1 MIKHFLLF
9 LLKCLLEKAR
19 KKQKNNKKLQK
30 DTRERYQILSEEIE
44 NRKRQY
50 VWKQK
55 EKKKSKEK
63 TKRKQKE
70 NKKHQYCRECYRN
83 LPEDEKKRL
92 VLSVDKIII

>member
-1 MIKHFLLF
+1 MIKYFLLF

-50 VWKQK
+50 VWERHKLFLK
-55 EKKKSKEK
+55 
-63 TKRKQKE
+63 KE
-70 NKKHQYCRECYRN
+70 NKKRQYCRECYRN
-83 LPEDEKKRL
+83 LPEDEKKEASFECRQNYYITL
-92 VLSVDKIII
+92 RK

>member
-55 EKKKSKEK
+55 EKKKQRKNKKK
-63 TKRKQKE
+63 TKRKQKAS
-70 NKKHQYCRECYRN
+70 
-83 LPEDEKKRL
+83 
-92 VLSVDKIII
+92 VLS

>member
-1 MIKHFLLF
+1 MIKYFLLF

-30 DTRERYQILSEEIE
+30 DTHERYQILSEEIE

-50 VWKQK
+50 VWERYKLFL
-55 EKKKSKEK
+55 KKK
-63 TKRKQKE
+63 

>member
-50 VWKQK
+50 VWERCKLFLK
-55 EKKKSKEK
+55 
-63 TKRKQKE
+63 KE